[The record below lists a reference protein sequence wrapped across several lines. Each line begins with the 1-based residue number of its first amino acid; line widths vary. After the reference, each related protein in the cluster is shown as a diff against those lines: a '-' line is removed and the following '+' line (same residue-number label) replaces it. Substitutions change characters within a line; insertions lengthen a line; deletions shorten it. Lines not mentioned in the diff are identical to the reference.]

1 VHSGDDILLEKAE
14 FFRALTPEQLERL
27 EPRLVEKRILRGRV
41 LFFEGKPAEY
51 LWAIRRGEVR
61 LYKSSS
67 DGRITTLETI
77 GPGGIFGA
85 VSALEEGS
93 YPASAEGVADGVAWC
108 LPRNTFL
115 RMLAE
120 EPLLTV
126 EVLRVVTHRLY
137 DARERVRAFAHD
149 SAPSRLA
156 QALLRA
162 TRGGEAH
169 VTRRAL
175 AEAAGTT
182 VETAIRVLRGFEQPA
197 IRSDLGQ
204 LPTAFDQL
212 HHAPPELRRVT
223 PPCHVVLLHDRGSGV
238 QSSASAKAGARESHR
253 PASGWVKSASAGSA
267 ALRST
272 SKSALGPEVG
282 TKFASGFPTDVAAE
296 SGKTGCCIGE
306 RSCVETLR
314 IAAPVNPQ

>member
-1 VHSGDDILLEKAE
+1 MHTGDDIQLEKAE
-14 FFRALTPEQLERL
+14 FFRALTPDQLDRIQPL
-27 EPRLVEKRILRGRV
+27 LVEKRILRGRV

-85 VSALEEGS
+85 VSALEEGN
-93 YPASAEGVADGVAWC
+93 YPASAEGVTEGLAWC

-120 EPLLTV
+120 TPWLTV
-126 EVLRVVTHRLY
+126 EILRVVSHRLY
-137 DARERVRAFAHD
+137 DAHERVRSFAHD

-156 QALLRA
+156 QALLRVA
-162 TRGGEAH
+162 RGSEAQ

-182 VETAIRVLRGFEQPA
+182 VETAIRVLRGFERDGFIHGSVGRIVVVDEDA
-197 IRSDLGQ
+197 
-204 LPTAFDQL
+204 L
-212 HHAPPELRRVT
+212 HKI
-223 PPCHVVLLHDRGSGV
+223 
-238 QSSASAKAGARESHR
+238 ASISR
-253 PASGWVKSASAGSA
+253 
-267 ALRST
+267 T
-272 SKSALGPEVG
+272 
-282 TKFASGFPTDVAAE
+282 
-296 SGKTGCCIGE
+296 
-306 RSCVETLR
+306 
-314 IAAPVNPQ
+314 

>member
-1 VHSGDDILLEKAE
+1 MQTGDDIQLEKAE
-14 FFRALTPEQLERL
+14 FFRALTPDQLERIHPL
-27 EPRLVEKRILRGRV
+27 LVEKRIVRGRV

-51 LWAIRRGEVR
+51 LWTIRRGEVR

-85 VSALEEGS
+85 VSALEEGT
-93 YPASAEGVADGVAWC
+93 YPASAEGVTEGVAWC

-120 EPLLTV
+120 NPWLTV
-126 EVLRVVTHRLY
+126 EILRVVAHRLS
-137 DARERVRAFAHD
+137 DAHERVRSFAHD

-162 TRGGEAH
+162 ARAGEAQ

-182 VETAIRVLRGFEQPA
+182 VETAIRVLRGFEREGV
-197 IRSDLGQ
+197 IHGNVG
-204 LPTAFDQL
+204 
-212 HHAPPELRRVT
+212 RV
-223 PPCHVVLLHDRGSGV
+223 VVVD
-238 QSSASAKAGARESHR
+238 E
-253 PASGWVKSASAGSA
+253 A
-267 ALRST
+267 ALR
-272 SKSALGPEVG
+272 KIASA
-282 TKFASGFPTDVAAE
+282 S
-296 SGKTGCCIGE
+296 
-306 RSCVETLR
+306 RS
-314 IAAPVNPQ
+314 